1 MKRIAT
7 LLLLAALPIA
17 PVSAQADPVQAA
29 LGDPALLSAPG
40 CALGVYQNGRLTKF
54 ASSGAADVAAGR
66 AMNADTQFYAASV
79 SKQFTTLAAMQL
91 VEKGKL
97 RLDDDIRKYLPEL
110 PDYGHK
116 VSVAMLMNHTAGI
129 RDSLDLLYL
138 AGQADVAAANRAQAL
153 KLTLAQ
159 TATKFEP
166 GTRYDYS
173 NGGYLLLSEIVERV
187 SGEPFAA
194 YVNRAVLKPMGMARS
209 FVMDGARSADANIAR
224 GYQLED
230 GKLVLADS
238 YPLFGGSGGLI
249 TTINDLAKYDR
260 DIDSGHKV
268 WTPTIR
274 KLMLEPGHF
283 NDGTTVR
290 RAERSNQAYA
300 AGLTVGPNWFGHTG
314 GARGFKTMYAHLPE
328 RRMGLGLLCNNGAID
343 PAEHLNTIV
352 TALPGGLPPL
362 VEPKANLDGRYRSAD
377 LQVVYV
383 LAREGEALKLTI
395 VSPEAGAAPL
405 STLTLKPKGDGYAG
419 PGLDI
424 IPEADGSGFVVKGS
438 RVDLKFKRI

>member
-1 MKRIAT
+1 MKRLVT
-7 LLLLAALPIA
+7 LLLAALPIVPA
-17 PVSAQADPVQAA
+17 VAQADPVQAV

-54 ASSGAADVAAGR
+54 ASSGAADVASGR

-97 RLDDDIRKYLPEL
+97 RLDDDIRTYLPEL

-138 AGQADVAAANRAQAL
+138 SGHSDVAAASRAEAL

-159 TATKFEP
+159 TATKFQP

-173 NGGYLLLSEIVERV
+173 NGGYLLLSEIIERV

-194 YVNRAVLKPMGMARS
+194 YVNRAVLKPIGMNRS
-209 FVMDGARSADANIAR
+209 FVMAGARSTDTNIAR
-224 GYQLED
+224 GYQTVG
-230 GKLVLADS
+230 GKVVLADS

-249 TTINDLAKYDR
+249 TTINDLAKYSR

-268 WTPTIR
+268 WTPAIR

-283 NDGTTVR
+283 NDGRIVR
-290 RAERSNQAYA
+290 REEGSSQAYA
-300 AGLTVGPNWFGHTG
+300 AGLTVGPHWFGHTG

-328 RRMGLGLLCNNGAID
+328 RRMGVGLLCNNGDID
-343 PAEHLNTIV
+343 PGQTLGKIV
-352 TALPGGLPPL
+352 AALPEALPAL
-362 VEPKANLDGRYRSAD
+362 TDPKAVLEGRYRSAD
-377 LQVVYV
+377 LDVVY
-383 LAREGEALKLTI
+383 KLTPVGDDLQLEI
-395 VSPEAGAAPL
+395 LPAETGGPPL
-405 STLTLKPKGDGYAG
+405 SAITLKPAGDGYSG
-419 PGLDI
+419 PGIHLQ
-424 IPEADGSGFVVKGS
+424 PELGGSGLVVKGS
-438 RVDLKFKRI
+438 RVDLKFHRI

>member
-1 MKRIAT
+1 MNRFVT
-7 LLLLAALPIA
+7 LLLLAAVPIA
-17 PVSAQADPVQAA
+17 PASAQADPVQTA
-29 LGDPALLSAPG
+29 LGEPGLLSAPG
-40 CALGVYQNGRLTKF
+40 CALGVYRNGRLTQF

-116 VSVAMLMNHTAGI
+116 VSVAMLTNHTAGI

-138 AGQADVAAANRAQAL
+138 SGQSDVAAANRAQAL

-194 YVNRAVLKPMGMARS
+194 YVNRAVLKPLGMTRS
-209 FVMDGARSADANIAR
+209 FILSGARSTDANIAR
-224 GYQLED
+224 GYQTVD
-230 GKLVLADS
+230 GKVVLADS

-260 DIDSGHKV
+260 DIDSGQKV
-268 WTPTIR
+268 WTPAIR

-283 NDGTTVR
+283 NDGTIVR
-290 RAERSNQAYA
+290 RSERSNQAYA

-328 RRMGLGLLCNNGAID
+328 RRMGVGLLCNNGDID
-343 PAEHLNTIV
+343 PAEHLDKIV
-352 TALPGGLPPL
+352 AALPDVLPPL
-362 VEPKANLDGRYRSAD
+362 VEPKADLAGRYRSAD
-377 LQVVYV
+377 LDVVYM
-383 LAREGEALKLTI
+383 LAREDDGLKLVI
-395 VSPEAGAAPL
+395 IPPEAGAAPL
-405 STLTLKPKGDGYAG
+405 STLSLKPKGAGYAG
-419 PGLDI
+419 PGIELL
-424 IPEADGSGFVVKGS
+424 PEADGSGFVVKGS
-438 RVDLKFKRI
+438 RVDVKFHRI